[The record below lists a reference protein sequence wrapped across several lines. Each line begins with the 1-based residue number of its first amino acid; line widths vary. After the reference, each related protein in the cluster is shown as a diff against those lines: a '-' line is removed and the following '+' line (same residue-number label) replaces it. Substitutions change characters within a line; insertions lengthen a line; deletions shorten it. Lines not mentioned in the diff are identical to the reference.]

1 MKKKCKRFTQFPW
14 TSQMI
19 VENRHHGHAHLA
31 DQSFRDFA
39 RKRTSVSRII
49 DAMIH
54 DDSSFWGPEY
64 WDRKFDENRRIH
76 IDE

>member
-1 MKKKCKRFTQFPW
+1 
-14 TSQMI
+14 MI

-31 DQSFRDFA
+31 GKSFRDFA
-39 RKRTSVSRII
+39 RATTSVSRII

-54 DDSSFWGPEY
+54 YDSSFWGQEY
-64 WDRKFDENRRIH
+64 WERKYNENRGIH